1 MRRSWF
7 RENRP
12 RLVTCGAASNLT
24 EMTKLNKKYLTFMLF
39 GTILASIPALA
50 STPALASI
58 PALAS
63 TPAQATLSDKPG
75 ADDGYEQLDQ
85 GFHALYDLDFA
96 GGQSKFVA
104 WESLHPRNPLG
115 PAARASGYLF
125 QEFDRLGVLK
135 AEIFTDD
142 QRFVQRNRPVPSVE
156 LKARFNQE
164 LAMANA
170 LADYMLAQNPQSPDA
185 LLAKTLVYGLKADY
199 AGLIEKRNTAALSF
213 AKEGRGWAERLLRV
227 EPGCY
232 DAYLALG
239 AENYLVAIKPVV
251 VRLFA
256 KLEGARAN
264 RERGVRE
271 LTLTAEDGR
280 FLKPFA
286 KLLLVLA
293 AERDHDPA
301 TARRLLAELQREFPN
316 NSLYRDELSKLNSRF
331 MEPANSKGAGE

>member
-1 MRRSWF
+1 
-7 RENRP
+7 
-12 RLVTCGAASNLT
+12 
-24 EMTKLNKKYLTFMLF
+24 MTKLSKKYLKFMIL

-50 STPALASI
+50 STPAH
-58 PALAS
+58 
-63 TPAQATLSDKPG
+63 AQAQASLCAKPA

-104 WESLHPRNPLG
+104 WETLHPRNPLG

-125 QEFDRLGVLK
+125 QEFERLGVLK
-135 AEIFTDD
+135 VEIFTDD
-142 QRFVQRNRPVPSVE
+142 RRFVQRNRPVPSVE

-164 LAMANA
+164 LAMANV
-170 LADYMLAQNPQSPDA
+170 LADFMLAENPQSPDA

-199 AGLIEKRNTAALSF
+199 AGLIEKRNMAALSF
-213 AKEGRGWAERLLRV
+213 TKEGRGWAERLLRV

-239 AENYLVAIKPVV
+239 AENYLVAIKPAV
-251 VRLFA
+251 VRWFA

-264 RERGVRE
+264 REQGIRE
-271 LTLTAEDGR
+271 LTLTAEGGR

-286 KLLLVLA
+286 KLLLVLV
-293 AERDHDPA
+293 AERAHDPE
-301 TARRLLAELQREFPN
+301 TARLLLAELQQEFPD
-316 NSLYRDELSKLNSRF
+316 NSIYGDELTKLDSRF
-331 MEPANSKGAGE
+331 EQPAKSTGAGE